1 LNSIPHLSSIIQW
14 VHAIYISENNHSL
27 PMRKEFIVVR
37 IDAAPDGTP
46 QVIVSLSDPKDVRER
61 SQGQFGG
68 PQMMGAFGSMEDLMK
83 NINKI
88 FASQMMGGFTTTLK
102 LSIKEY
108 EDSGIKVGDKIYLDV
123 IKPDIMLASSEL
135 VLGPDQ
141 MQKYETVVGILS
153 DSGIGPS
160 DWSAK
165 RNEILA
171 MINKGVPAKEI
182 ADTIIRNVKGK

>member
-1 LNSIPHLSSIIQW
+1 
-14 VHAIYISENNHSL
+14 
-27 PMRKEFIVVR
+27 MRKEFIVVR
-37 IDAAPDGTP
+37 IDAAPDGSP
-46 QVIVSLSDPKDVRER
+46 QVIMSLSDPKDVRER

-68 PQMMGAFGSMEDLMK
+68 PPMMGAFGSMEDLMK

-108 EDSGIKVGDKIYLDV
+108 EDSGIKVGDKIYLDI
-123 IKPDIMLASSEL
+123 IKPDTISVSNEL
-135 VLGPDQ
+135 VLSPDQ

-160 DWSAK
+160 DWSEK